1 MEGYVSGWLLDLLN
15 TPSLLRIPTVQLV
28 PTVILSRSFEQ
39 LGQQLFFICEK
50 DQSQVNEKNYL
61 KSVYFQVSGPR

>member
-28 PTVILSRSFEQ
+28 PTVILSRSLEQ
-39 LGQQLFFICEK
+39 LGQQLFFVICEK
-50 DQSQVNEKNYL
+50 DQSQVNEKTI
-61 KSVYFQVSGPR
+61 